1 MADKIVRPGSITAV
15 VWLIAIAAV
24 SDIVSGAS
32 LLILAGDPTTTAAV
46 GKEPAAFQIAGWVL
60 IGIGVLTAVIA
71 SLIAKGSEMA
81 RLFVSVL
88 MVLNVGGHVWSLIVA
103 GVGIGSG
110 SVIGI
115 VIAIATLALLWSN
128 ESSAYFTA
136 LAKTRD

>member
-1 MADKIVRPGSITAV
+1 VAEKIVRPGSITAV

-46 GKEPAAFQIAGWVL
+46 GKDPAAFQIAGWVL

-71 SLIAKGSEMA
+71 SLISKGSEMA

-88 MVLNVGGHVWSLIVA
+88 MVLRVGSHVWSLIVA
-103 GVGIGSG
+103 GLGIGSG

-115 VIAIATLALLWSN
+115 AIAIAILILLWGAEAN
-128 ESSAYFTA
+128 TYFA
-136 LAKTRD
+136 AKAKPRD